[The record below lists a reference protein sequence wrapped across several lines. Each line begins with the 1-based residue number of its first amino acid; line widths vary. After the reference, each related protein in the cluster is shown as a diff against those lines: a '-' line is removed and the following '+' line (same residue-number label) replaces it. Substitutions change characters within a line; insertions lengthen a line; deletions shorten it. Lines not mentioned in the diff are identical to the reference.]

1 MGLPAHRTDL
11 MSDTTEAAVQRV
23 RHESPTVD
31 DACRFIEN
39 MLDPGAPRTVVD
51 FAQIFFSKASRD
63 FLSERSADE
72 LARIAWGGFEF
83 LDSGRPDRVDVQVF
97 NPDDEIEGWYA
108 PVTVIRTNVSERP
121 FVVDTIREYLHAQGL
136 PIEHNVY
143 PVMNVE
149 RSPDGDVVSVGPS
162 SEGRSRESLVHCEVP
177 LIADAERRSEIEG
190 GIRERL
196 EDVVS
201 ATDDF
206 HPMIDA
212 VNDTVTVLTE
222 TARRVPGRAEEL
234 EEAQAFLRWLR
245 DGAFVFLGYR
255 EYRIED
261 REDDRYVH
269 VVPRSGLG
277 ILRDPDDST
286 FASPVRLGV
295 LPAGVRELAE
305 GGPILIISK
314 TNAESTVHRR
324 ARMDYVGVKSLDDA
338 GRIVGERRFIGLFT
352 SKAYSEPAESIP
364 ILREKLQ
371 RILAGA
377 GVQQGSH
384 DYKEINTIFNS
395 MPKEELLLS
404 SADEIAA
411 DIQTIL
417 TSYNT
422 EGVRVAIRPDPL
434 VRGTSVMVILPKDRF
449 SGEVRRWIESLLM
462 ERLDAEAL
470 NYHLALGTGDQARL
484 HFYMGP
490 RKEKL
495 LPVATADLEAELR
508 ELIRSW
514 QDRVED
520 RLEEVRSPDEA
531 RRLARRYGEGFS
543 PEYQA
548 AVGPE
553 RAVSDILELEAMA
566 AEGREVSVRF
576 ADLEEGGIPTLQD
589 EPVTELNLYLR
600 GQRLILS
607 DFMPILESLGLRVV
621 AVSPFEVSGAGV
633 GKAAIYSFAVQDA
646 AGRPVDVESLGE
658 LLGES
663 VLAIRSART
672 RRDALNT
679 LVMAAGLHWREVDVL
694 RAYVGYAFQMQAVP
708 SRGSIPAALARHQD
722 MARAFMEWFRLKF
735 DPAEEGD
742 VEERSG
748 PVRVARARYLS
759 ALGTVDSLAD
769 DRALRRLGVL
779 LDATVRTNYYRCGG
793 RVPNRESGGA
803 PYISLKCSSARLA
816 EIQKS
821 RLTWEVW
828 VSSARMEGVHLR
840 GSSVARGG
848 IRWSDRPDDF
858 RTEVLGLVKTQ
869 MVKNAVIVP
878 GGSKGGF
885 VLLEPPQDPEARAE
899 EGKAQYQT
907 LQRGLLDLTD
917 NLGPEGEIE
926 PPEQVV
932 AWDDPDP
939 YLVVAADKGTA
950 KFSDVANGVSEEYGF
965 WLQDAYASGGS
976 NGYDH
981 KAVGITARGAW
992 ECVKRHFRE
1001 LGKNIQEEPFTVV
1014 GIGDMS
1020 GDVFGNGMLLSEQ
1033 IRLVAAFDH
1042 RHIFLDPDPDP
1053 ASSFAERRRM
1063 FELGRSSWDDYD
1075 RATMSEGGMI
1085 VPRGSKEVELSEP
1098 AREALGLPEDVGPLD
1113 GESLIRAILKAPV
1126 ELLWNGGIGT
1136 YVKATSETHADAGD
1150 ASNDAVRV
1158 NAPDLRCKVVG
1169 EGGNLGL
1176 TQAARIEYALRGGR
1190 LNTDALDNSGGV
1202 DLSDREVNLKILL
1215 SLPVRRGD
1223 LPWDERNQL
1232 LEDLTDRVADG
1243 VLRDN
1248 WAQSLA
1254 VSLDELRQSDGGD
1267 DFRDLMV
1274 GLERAGLLDRTS
1286 EGLPSLEVLVERSE
1300 IGEGLQRPELCVL
1313 LAYAKLQVKEAL
1325 LASDLPDEPELEP
1338 YIMNYFPDAA
1348 IERAGAGSVQ
1358 GHRLRREIIV
1368 SQITND
1374 LVDLMGAS
1382 FVHRLTRDTGRSVR
1396 DVAAA
1401 WLVAARLAD
1410 HRGILDHLT
1419 EMGPE
1424 LGTDDAYRWLM
1435 GLTRVLERTTR
1446 WVLDHFREGVAPGRL
1461 ISENADGVRE
1471 LQQRF
1476 REIVAGPDR
1485 AMYEERVRALM
1496 EVGADERLASELITL
1511 RFLDQLLEIL
1521 HISQD
1526 TGSVPTEVGTV
1537 FYRVSDR
1544 LGIPWL
1550 RGQIERAASDD
1561 RWEQRAA
1568 AALAGDLTRAHH
1580 RICAYVLRHTG
1591 GSADLGEAAA
1601 RLVER
1606 RRREMDRLRK
1616 LLEEIRTEQ
1625 AMSLAGLSVAVREIA
1640 ALADRSEDD

>member
-1 MGLPAHRTDL
+1 

-23 RHESPTVD
+23 RHDSPDVD
-31 DACRFIEN
+31 NACRFLEN
-39 MLDPGAPRTVVD
+39 MLEPGAPRTVVD
-51 FAQIFFSKASRD
+51 FAQIFFSKASED
-63 FLSERSADE
+63 FLAERSAEE
-72 LARIAWGGFEF
+72 LARIAWGAFEF
-83 LDSGRPDRVDVQVF
+83 LAQGRPDRVDVQLF
-97 NPDDEIEGWYA
+97 NPDDQIEGWFA

-121 FVVDTIREYLHAQGL
+121 FVVDTIREYLHSQGL
-136 PIEHNVY
+136 PIEHNIY
-143 PVMNVE
+143 PVIDVE
-149 RSPDGDVVSVGPS
+149 RGEDGAVLAVGPS
-162 SEGRSRESLVHCEVP
+162 LEGQSRESLVHCEVP
-177 LIADAERRSEIEG
+177 QVADAARRTEIEDG
-190 GIRERL
+190 VRARL
-196 EDVVS
+196 EDVVA

-206 HPMIDA
+206 HEMIDA
-212 VNDTVTVLTE
+212 VNDTVTTLAE
-222 TARRVPGRAEEL
+222 TGREVGSRADEL

-261 REDDRYVH
+261 EDDDRYVH
-269 VVPRSGLG
+269 VLGESGLG
-277 ILRDPDDST
+277 ILRDSGEST
-286 FASPVRLGV
+286 FAEPVKVGD
-295 LPAGVRELAE
+295 LPDGIRELAE

-324 ARMDYVGVKSLDDA
+324 ARMDYIGVKTLDSA

-371 RILAGA
+371 RILGTA
-377 GVQQGSH
+377 GVQEGSH

-422 EGVRVAIRPDPL
+422 EGVRVTIRPDPL
-434 VRGTSVMVILPKDRF
+434 ARGTSVMVILPKERF
-449 SGEVRRWIESLLM
+449 SGEVRRWIEALLM

-490 RKEKL
+490 RESKL
-495 LPVATADLEAELR
+495 LPVATSELEADLR

-514 QDRVED
+514 QDRVEA
-520 RLEEVRSPDEA
+520 RLEDARSPDEA
-531 RRLARRYGEGFS
+531 RRLARRYGDSFS
-543 PEYQA
+543 PEYRA
-548 AVGPE
+548 AVTPE
-553 RAVSDILELEAMA
+553 RAVEDILELEAMA
-566 AEGREVSVRF
+566 AEGREVSVHF
-576 ADLEEGGIPTLQD
+576 VESDVAAGPAPEGA
-589 EPVTELNLYLR
+589 PVTKLNLYLR

-607 DFMPILESLGLRVV
+607 DFMPILESLDLRVV
-621 AVSPFEVSGAGV
+621 AVSPFEVNGAGV
-633 GKAAIYSFAVQDA
+633 GSAAIYSFAVQDA
-646 AGRPVDVESLGE
+646 AGVPIDVENRGE
-658 LLGES
+658 LLGQS
-663 VLAIRSART
+663 VLAMRARKT
-672 RRDALNT
+672 TRDALNA

-694 RAYVGYAFQMQAVP
+694 RAYTGYAFQMQAVP
-708 SRGSIPAALARHQD
+708 SRSSIPAALARYPE
-722 MARAFMEWFRLKF
+722 MAKAFIEWFRHKF
-735 DPAEEGD
+735 DPSEEGGTD
-742 VEERSG
+742 ERGG

-759 ALGTVDSLAD
+759 ALGTVDSLTD
-769 DRALRRLGVL
+769 DRALRRLGTL
-779 LDATVRTNYYRCGG
+779 IDATVRTNFYRCGG
-793 RVPNRESGGA
+793 IEPRKESGGS
-803 PYISLKCSSARLA
+803 PYISLKFASPRLA
-816 EIQKS
+816 EIQRS

-828 VSSARMEGVHLR
+828 VRSSRMEGVHLR

-858 RTEVLGLVKTQ
+858 RTEILGLVKTQ

-885 VLLEPPQDPEARAE
+885 VLLDPPDDPERRAE
-899 EGKAQYQT
+899 EAKAQYQT
-907 LQRGLLDLTD
+907 LQRGLLDITD
-917 NLGPEGEIE
+917 NLGAEGEIE
-926 PPEQVV
+926 RPEGVV

-965 WLQDAYASGGS
+965 WLRDAYASGGS

-1001 LGKNIQEEPFTVV
+1001 LGKNIQAEPFTVA

-1042 RHIFLDPDPDP
+1042 RHIFVDPDPDP

-1075 RATMSEGGMI
+1075 RSTMSEGGLI
-1085 VPRGSKEVELSEP
+1085 VPRGSKEVELSEA
-1098 AREALGLPEDVGPLD
+1098 ARAALGIPDDTGPLD

-1136 YVKATSETHADAGD
+1136 YVKATNESHADAGD
-1150 ASNDAVRV
+1150 ASNDAVRID
-1158 NAPDLRCKVVG
+1158 APELSCKVVG

-1215 SLPVRRGD
+1215 SHAVRRGD

-1232 LEDLTDRVADG
+1232 LEELTDPVADG

-1248 WAQSLA
+1248 WSQSLA
-1254 VSLDELRQSDGGD
+1254 ISLDELRQADGAD

-1274 GLERAGLLDRTS
+1274 GLERIGLLDRLS

-1300 IGEGLQRPELCVL
+1300 AGEALQRPELCVL
-1313 LAYAKLQVKEAL
+1313 LAYAKLQVKAAL
-1325 LASDLPDEPELEP
+1325 IESDLPDEPDLAS
-1338 YIMNYFPDAA
+1338 YVMDYFPDAA
-1348 IERAGAGSVQ
+1348 IDRVGEEAVH
-1358 GHRLRREIIV
+1358 GHRLRRDIV
-1368 SQITND
+1368 TSQLTND
-1374 LVDLMGAS
+1374 LVDLMGAT
-1382 FVHRLTRDTGRSVR
+1382 FVHRVTRDTGRGVR
-1396 DVAAA
+1396 DVVAA
-1401 WLVAARLAD
+1401 WLVAARLAE
-1410 HRGILDHLT
+1410 HRKILGRLGA
-1419 EMGPE
+1419 MGPT
-1424 LGTDDAYRWLM
+1424 LPTADAYRWLL

-1446 WVLDHFREGVAPGRL
+1446 WVLDHVDEDVNPHDM
-1461 ISENADGVRE
+1461 ISSNVDGVRL
-1471 LQQRF
+1471 LQASF
-1476 REIVAGPDR
+1476 SEIVGGPDR
-1485 AMYEERVRALM
+1485 ALYEDRVGALM
-1496 EVGADERLASELITL
+1496 KIGADERLASELITL

-1526 TGSVPTEVGTV
+1526 TGSPPTEVGTV

-1550 RGQIERAASDD
+1550 RSQIEGAASDD

-1568 AALAGDLTRAHH
+1568 AALAGDLTKAHH
-1580 RICAYVLRHTG
+1580 GISAYALRHSD
-1591 GSADLGEAAA
+1591 GSADVGEAAA
-1601 RLVER
+1601 QAVER
-1606 RRREMDRLRK
+1606 RQREMERLRA
-1616 LLEEIRTEQ
+1616 LLDEIRTEDV
-1625 AMSLAGLSVAVREIA
+1625 MSLAGLSVAVREIA
-1640 ALADRSEDD
+1640 GFAERSEAD